1 MDARIRELALPDL
14 PQLVRLCREHAAYER
29 AAWIPDDSGREE
41 GLQGLFLAG
50 SSAAERG
57 AQAWVVEAGERL
69 VGFATT
75 SLERS
80 TWDARRFLHLDCLYL
95 QEPWRNRGL
104 GRALMARAAQLAAD
118 FDRVALGADRVEV
131 VAGAAAEG
139 FVTYVQRSFLF
150 AFPDYIT
157 VRFLEVDDQRSTIAL
172 LSRARYGKSD
182 LGVNEKRITNW
193 LAQLD

>member
-1 MDARIRELALPDL
+1 MDDTIEEDVTAETADRPRSRHARLM
-14 PQLVRLCREHAAYER
+14 Q
-29 AAWIPDDSGREE
+29 
-41 GLQGLFLAG
+41 
-50 SSAAERG
+50 
-57 AQAWVVEAGERL
+57 L
-69 VGFATT
+69 VGFIVIALVVVALIAAVLIRVTGH
-75 SLERS
+75 
-80 TWDARRFLHLDCLYL
+80 DADRWHVDPLTASAGADNSYRLAPPGSDVAADGESPVFDR
-95 QEPWRNRGL
+95 P
-104 GRALMARAAQLAAD
+104 AAQLAAD

-131 VAGAAAEG
+131 VAGSAAEG

>member
-104 GRALMARAAQLAAD
+104 GRALLARAAQLAVD
-118 FDRVALGADRVEV
+118 LGAVNLQWQTPEWNEDAARFYRRL
-131 VAGAAAEG
+131 GATEARKIR
-139 FVTYVQRSFLF
+139 FTVQ
-150 AFPDYIT
+150 PDACA
-157 VRFLEVDDQRSTIAL
+157 RLALETST
-172 LSRARYGKSD
+172 
-182 LGVNEKRITNW
+182 TNRP
-193 LAQLD
+193 